1 MRRFGLF
8 VAELGSNQMDKTLYV
23 TEALVHL
30 SSVKNKSSKHYLVSG
45 PNCSYTAL
53 IYYFSSSSRGM
64 FTGGLREMQQTEIPI
79 HGVTHTAMIKLLD
92 FIYTSE
98 LELDLDTVQEVL
110 CAATLLQ
117 VKPSSALICLCL

>member
-1 MRRFGLF
+1 
-8 VAELGSNQMDKTLYV
+8 
-23 TEALVHL
+23 
-30 SSVKNKSSKHYLVSG
+30 
-45 PNCSYTAL
+45 
-53 IYYFSSSSRGM
+53 M

-79 HGVTHTAMIKLLD
+79 LGVTHTAMNKLLD

-117 VKPSSALICLCL
+117 VKLLSLVSATNHHEASRMCFI